1 MSRPILSFLALSLVA
16 LVACKPRQQC
26 PEGLSVQLLAN
37 AGPDLNPCPNGAACA
52 VNLRIYELKSGA
64 DLDDLDYAAIHER
77 GAEVF
82 GQNLVKPPIE
92 RALFPEEH
100 RLWNLELDPNTTH
113 VVTVALYGEVLGDA
127 WYHVFAVPRDH
138 PERACEAAKRKKP
151 IGDPCLYLAFD
162 SYEINGGRF
171 PPAGFDVRLFETT
184 CAPIGDTQPKKRRK
198 RKRRD
203 RSLPSGPPSLP
214 PAEGVPT
221 SAPAT
226 APPSPPSAPGLPS
239 GPAVPR

>member
-82 GQNLVKPPIE
+82 GQNLVKPRLGGFHPNLLNE
-92 RALFPEEH
+92 HFPKFWYWMDDAELAEKRATL
-100 RLWNLELDPNTTH
+100 
-113 VVTVALYGEVLGDA
+113 
-127 WYHVFAVPRDH
+127 
-138 PERACEAAKRKKP
+138 
-151 IGDPCLYLAFD
+151 
-162 SYEINGGRF
+162 
-171 PPAGFDVRLFETT
+171 PAGLERVD
-184 CAPIGDTQPKKRRK
+184 PG
-198 RKRRD
+198 
-203 RSLPSGPPSLP
+203 GPPGGKYG
-214 PAEGVPT
+214 AHGK
-221 SAPAT
+221 AAQIGR
-226 APPSPPSAPGLPS
+226 AQ
-239 GPAVPR
+239 R